1 MELITYSEIRPKT
14 QERSPSIV
22 ARLRSVALLTC
33 AALLASPATA
43 VAGPDDGKHVATQ
56 THIDSPKSFWENNSL
71 TLKSHSADSDHDLG
85 DIVTW
90 VGKGWDQNGANQYQF
105 TVPDDPAL
113 AFAGQAGKTYYMA
126 PASVNGSLDPVWM
139 GFGADT
145 ELPVDDFR
153 DNIASL
159 DLLSV
164 DGPGDVD
171 MFGYYPGPGGLQRF
185 FGTTESAPHSAWLT
199 SGTHTHNYTVFS
211 KPGRYELTY
220 RTTARNKD
228 GQLIA
233 SEPVTTSIQVGGE
246 RPLKEATPSLH
257 ERFDKAASGD
267 ASAKNY
273 KLSIAPKKK
282 QEKDGDENLSSIDFS
297 GGTNGT
303 LTLLIDG
310 YFLTDLPVTDGTAH
324 FDEFFGPEDATIQA
338 VYTPQDGSP
347 RWISEE
353 LSYSEG
359 SQLTTTSKTS
369 AESWT
374 ETSHPRELSSGEEIS
389 ISDPGITARAV
400 PEGEDATRIIVEAAD
415 KKLTGYVHGG
425 FFSGESTYADI
436 PFDGVMTNGRADFVV
451 GADKNF
457 NGNHIRLDILPH
469 PTVTHNSGSITVTDS
484 FAFGQKYEAQGALGT
499 ASTAPS
505 TAPGANEAPQPE
517 AGAHTGLCTTKKV
530 LDHGHVDIAATRDAD
545 SFTTRL
551 KDDTAIVD
559 KKTVEHPL
567 DDVVL
572 AVHDNALRARP
583 DVLKGKEFDYL
594 GKDKFYLLPQT
605 QDQGIIWPGY
615 NTQSLNYDDYKDGTV
630 TLTIKPTEMPEGAA
644 FGLFT
649 TEGLGKTFTPLVNSA
664 EGDYSIETTFAS
676 HTHANWAFTT
686 PGIYKLDVTYTA
698 TTKDGKTITSAPQTL
713 TVAAGD
719 AALADCVSAKGGKDT
734 PTRPHAT
741 DAPGSA
747 PENSS
752 KPGSSSKDITSSK
765 PKLERLWG
773 LVLPVVLA
781 IIFQGFLNFFND
793 HRQQIEARLNG
804 LFGR

>member
-1 MELITYSEIRPKT
+1 MEIITYSEILPKT
-14 QERSPSIV
+14 RERSPYIV
-22 ARLRSVALLTC
+22 ARFRPIALITC
-33 AALLASPATA
+33 AVLLASPATA

-71 TLKSHSADSDHDLG
+71 TLKSHSADSDHDLK
-85 DIVTW
+85 DTVTW

-164 DGPGDVD
+164 DGPGDVE

-353 LSYSEG
+353 LAYSEG

-400 PEGEDATRIIVEAAD
+400 PEGDDATRIIVEAAD

-425 FFSGESTYADI
+425 FFNGESTYADI

-457 NGNHIRLDILPH
+457 NGNRIRLDILPH
-469 PTVTHNSGSITVTDS
+469 PTVTHNSGSITLTDS

-505 TAPGANEAPQPE
+505 TAPGANEPPQTE
-517 AGAHTGLCTTKKV
+517 AGPHTGLCTTKKV
-530 LDHGHVDIAATRDAD
+530 LDHGHVDIAATRDGD

-559 KKTVEHPL
+559 KKTVERPL

-719 AALADCVSAKGGKDT
+719 AALADCVSAKGGKDA
-734 PTRPHAT
+734 PTNPDAT
-741 DAPGSA
+741 DAPGNA

-752 KPGSSSKDITSSK
+752 KPGSSSKDVTSSK
-765 PKLERLWG
+765 PKLDRLWG

>member
-1 MELITYSEIRPKT
+1 MEIITYSEIRPKA
-14 QERSPSIV
+14 QERSLFIV

-43 VAGPDDGKHVATQ
+43 FAGPDDGKHVATQ

-85 DIVTW
+85 DTVAW
-90 VGKGWDQNGANQYQF
+90 VGKGWDQNGTNQYQF
-105 TVPDDPAL
+105 TVPGDPAL
-113 AFAGQAGKTYYMA
+113 SFAGQAGKTYYMA

-145 ELPVDDFR
+145 GLPVDDFR

-164 DGPGDVD
+164 DGPGEVE

-185 FGTTESAPHSAWLT
+185 FGTTEGAPHSAWLT

-211 KPGRYELTY
+211 KPGRYRLTY
-220 RTTARNKD
+220 RTTARDKD
-228 GQLIA
+228 GKLIA

-246 RPLKEATPSLH
+246 RPAKEATPSLR
-257 ERFDKAASGD
+257 ERFDQAAAGD
-267 ASAKNY
+267 ASAKDY
-273 KLSIAPKKK
+273 QLSIVPKKN
-282 QEKDGDENLSSIDFS
+282 QDKDGDENLSSIDFS
-297 GGTNGT
+297 GGSNGT

-310 YFLTDLPVTDGTAH
+310 YFLTDLPVTDGKAH
-324 FDEFFGPEDATIQA
+324 FDEFLGPEDATIQA
-338 VYTPQDGSP
+338 VYTPEDGSP

-353 LSYSEG
+353 LDYSEG
-359 SQLTTTSKTS
+359 AQLSTTSKAS

-374 ETSHPRELSSGEEIS
+374 ETSNPRELSSGEEIS
-389 ISDPGITARAV
+389 IPNPGITARAV
-400 PEGEDATRIIVEAAD
+400 PEGKGATRIIVEAAD
-415 KKLTGYVHGG
+415 KKLEGYVHGG
-425 FFSGESTYADI
+425 FFNGDSEYADI
-436 PFDGVMTNGRADFVV
+436 PFDGVITNGRAEFVV

-457 NGNHIRLDILPH
+457 DGNRIRLDILPH
-469 PTVTHNSGSITVTDS
+469 PTVTQNSGSITVTDS
-484 FAFGQKYEAQGALGT
+484 FSFGQTYEAQGALGK

-505 TAPGANEAPQPE
+505 TTPGAQEPPQTE
-517 AGAHTGLCTTKKV
+517 AGPHTGLCTTKKV
-530 LDHGHVDIAATRDAD
+530 LDHGHVDIAVTRDGN

-559 KKTVEHPL
+559 NKTVERPL

-572 AVHDNALRARP
+572 AVHDNALRPRP
-583 DVLKGKEFDYL
+583 EVLKGKEFDYL
-594 GKDKFYLLPQT
+594 GTDKFYLLPQT

-676 HTHANWAFTT
+676 HTHTNWAFTK

-698 TTKDGKTITSAPQTL
+698 TTKDGKDITSAPQTL

-719 AALADCVSAKGGKDT
+719 AAIADCVSAKGGKEDPST
-734 PTRPHAT
+734 PGTPNT
-741 DAPGSA
+741 PD
-747 PENSS
+747 NSS
-752 KPGSSSKDITSSK
+752 KPDTSSKGITSST
-765 PKLERLWG
+765 PKLEGLWG

-781 IIFQGFLNFFND
+781 IVFQGFLNFFND
-793 HRQQIEARLNG
+793 HRQQIESRING